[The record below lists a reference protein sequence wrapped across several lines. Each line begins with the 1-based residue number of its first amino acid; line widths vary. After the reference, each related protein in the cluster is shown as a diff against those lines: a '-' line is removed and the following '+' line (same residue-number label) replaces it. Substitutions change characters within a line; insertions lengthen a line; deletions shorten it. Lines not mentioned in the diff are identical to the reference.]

1 MPVSAVQ
8 AAKRAFVSV
17 ILYLANEFGV
27 SAQLTR
33 DSDDKRV
40 LSAYKKVCL
49 KVHPDKG
56 GRAEAFKQL
65 VAAKEKWEAAS
76 AKKGQKKQTATVPEL
91 TNANGSIF
99 RINSTAVLLTYQGI
113 TGLDDWDEFLDFV
126 SAKLKQWGVLR
137 WCATMETTKKGN
149 LHIHL
154 MLQFR
159 TTIDRPSRSFAFK
172 GKPPNA
178 GPNGPGKDYCG
189 EGYCRKKIQE
199 SIDRGMFYVF
209 ADKIGTCRNREG
221 NPCVSANYYPAWI
234 PDADATYRVKGQWPE
249 VLWKQY
255 KLSHDACEDYLFKCR
270 DNVLSKKRNLDACRQ
285 REEALEEE
293 KEIAEVAKRIKAN
306 PSLYQP
312 FGDVPAAT
320 AWLKLFSVDA
330 MRYPVLIVLGP
341 SGTGKTE
348 WAQSLFENPLV
359 LKVGSLTHFPEGM
372 RQFSRKKND
381 ALILDDIRDMKFLT
395 DHQDKLQGKYNARV
409 EFASTPGGTCAYQ
422 KYLYACPIVVTVNYT
437 TVNLSLLSTC
447 DWLGKDLNRVVVEF
461 GAQA

>member
-76 AKKGQKKQTATVPEL
+76 AKNGQKKQTATVPEL

-137 WCATMETTKKGN
+137 CYAIMETTKKGN

-154 MLQFR
+154 MSSDWIHQLH
-159 TTIDRPSRSFAFK
+159 
-172 GKPPNA
+172 
-178 GPNGPGKDYCG
+178 
-189 EGYCRKKIQE
+189 
-199 SIDRGMFYVF
+199 
-209 ADKIGTCRNREG
+209 KIG
-221 NPCVSANYYPAWI
+221 
-234 PDADATYRVKGQWPE
+234 
-249 VLWKQY
+249 
-255 KLSHDACEDYLFKCR
+255 
-270 DNVLSKKRNLDACRQ
+270 
-285 REEALEEE
+285 
-293 KEIAEVAKRIKAN
+293 
-306 PSLYQP
+306 PS
-312 FGDVPAAT
+312 T
-320 AWLKLFSVDA
+320 S
-330 MRYPVLIVLGP
+330 
-341 SGTGKTE
+341 
-348 WAQSLFENPLV
+348 
-359 LKVGSLTHFPEGM
+359 
-372 RQFSRKKND
+372 
-381 ALILDDIRDMKFLT
+381 
-395 DHQDKLQGKYNARV
+395 
-409 EFASTPGGTCAYQ
+409 
-422 KYLYACPIVVTVNYT
+422 
-437 TVNLSLLSTC
+437 
-447 DWLGKDLNRVVVEF
+447 
-461 GAQA
+461 